1 MVAFVII
8 ILSYASL
15 IAGAPSVSFPINSQ
29 VPPVA
34 RVSEAFEFV
43 FSPWT
48 FTSSVKP
55 ISYNI
60 TNGPSWLMLDSNS
73 RSLYGTPKQDNIG
86 SFEVVITA
94 TDQTGST
101 SHPAILVV
109 SSEPGP
115 MIEKDI
121 DSQLKNA
128 GMRDGKGGIVFFPGQ
143 PYEFSFLKDTFGPPG
158 SVKQYEAVST
168 GNTPLPS
175 WINFDQ
181 GRLKFSGVTP
191 DLTSLIAPPQSFDV
205 TLIATDYPGF
215 AGPSVSFQMVVGP
228 HRIYFKDTLFTA
240 NATSG
245 DLFNYKVPRNAIL
258 LDSEPIGLENLSSL
272 SVTGSDW
279 LSFDADTFLLSGTP
293 PKGTESTTVNLVAH
307 DVFGGEAQAKL
318 QISVTSTNT
327 TDVIFKGGIPDFNT
341 TGGENFVYSID
352 RKSLSTKNVKLSVKY
367 NPDVDWISFDAENLR
382 FEGTAPKESIRVQ
395 VIMSA
400 QAIGK
405 PSESRS
411 FSLNVDGDAN
421 VESVSATPTSMSTGT
436 TTSQTEAKATSSSVT
451 RTGTP
456 KAKPPKGKA
465 DTNSEA
471 STKRSRKR
479 TLIIVLATVLPLI
492 VVCSFLFIWY
502 FATRRSTDSN
512 SYYSRSTTPIGSE
525 ISRPFVQLPQP
536 WAVTSSNQ
544 KELETPRRLSAFGYF
559 TTDGSGRISNGFMS
573 SMMSNDGTILRL
585 PSPPIHTAL
594 IPSAPETPGDSGTVG
609 AINFSQHPVNRISF
623 PTGPL
628 YSLYPAVGRSNSRG
642 KGTHPAIAR
651 SNSRRENIAPGNHR
665 TGSGGSSSRPWGA
678 NSHALRR
685 RSSTSVKG
693 NNVGHGKSS
702 FGGPPGYGVPKRSWK
717 RTVVSPSR
725 WPGGKRFRES
735 EETFETVSTEIF
747 NQVPQVSQKNEVDQ
761 PSVRLVDG
769 SPEGA
774 EKASQVRARGS
785 SPFFAGSSTAW
796 RRGSKVH
803 SSTGAESN
811 DGDQDVIDDVIKTMI
826 RENSYTKTIGTY
838 SSLNLPETPLRRYN
852 SALPSHFAASSS
864 FMNHP
869 SRGLTAEEDGAFS
882 NVVDES
888 GQRVWYPKHSTR
900 ESGVTSYSR
909 GGSSYYPYEPFEYGV
924 AVTSTRAQ
932 GPAMGRPSTEE
943 ERPTRIVG
951 EMPIPPLVT
960 QRAKLVDFTK
970 KRPVGISE
978 EGSEEEIKGSFP
990 VDMTY
995 L

>member
-1 MVAFVII
+1 
-8 ILSYASL
+8 
-15 IAGAPSVSFPINSQ
+15 
-29 VPPVA
+29 
-34 RVSEAFEFV
+34 
-43 FSPWT
+43 
-48 FTSSVKP
+48 
-55 ISYNI
+55 
-60 TNGPSWLMLDSNS
+60 MLDSNS
-73 RSLYGTPKQDNIG
+73 RSLYGTPNQDNIG
-86 SFEVVITA
+86 TFEVVITA
-94 TDQTGST
+94 TDPTGST
-101 SHPAILVV
+101 PHQATLVV

-115 MIEKDI
+115 VIEKGI
-121 DSQLKNA
+121 NTQLKNA
-128 GMRDGKGGIVFFPGQ
+128 GIRNGKGGIVFFPSQ
-143 PYEFSFLKDTFGPPG
+143 PYEFSFSQDTFGPPG

-215 AGPSVSFQMVVGP
+215 AGPSMSFQIVVGP
-228 HRIYFKDTLFTA
+228 HRIYFKDTIFTA
-240 NATSG
+240 DARSG
-245 DLFNYKVPRNAIL
+245 DLFNYRIPQDAIL

-272 SVTGSDW
+272 SVAGSDW
-279 LSFDADTFLLSGTP
+279 LSFDTNTFLLSGTP
-293 PKGTESTTVNLVAH
+293 PEGVKSSTVDLVAR
-307 DVFGGEAQAKL
+307 DVFGGEAQAKF
-318 QISVTSTNT
+318 QINVSPVNATDSIFT
-327 TDVIFKGGIPDFNT
+327 TGIPDFNIN
-341 TGGENFVYSID
+341 GGEDFVYLID
-352 RKSLSTKNVKLSVKY
+352 RKTLSTKSVKLSVKY
-367 NPDVDWISFDAENLR
+367 NPDVEWITFDAENLR
-382 FEGTAPKESIRVQ
+382 FQGTAPKNSIKVHIL
-395 VIMSA
+395 VFA
-400 QAIGK
+400 QSIGRL
-405 PSESRS
+405 SESRS
-411 FSLNVDGDAN
+411 FSLNIDGD
-421 VESVSATPTSMSTGT
+421 VESVSALPTKTSTGT
-436 TTSQTEAKATSSSVT
+436 TTNQTEAKTTSGSVV
-451 RTGTP
+451 RTGSP
-456 KAKPPKGKA
+456 KAKPPKAKA
-465 DTNSEA
+465 DTNLEDSA
-471 STKRSRKR
+471 KRSRKR
-479 TLIIVLATVLPLI
+479 TLIIVLATILPLI

-502 FATRRSTDSN
+502 FATRRSTDSI
-512 SYYSRSTTPIGSE
+512 SYYSRSTTPIGSD

-536 WAVTSSNQ
+536 WTATSSNQ
-544 KELETPRRLSAFGYF
+544 KDLEPPRRLSAFGYF

-573 SMMSNDGTILRL
+573 SMMGNDGTILRL
-585 PSPPIHTAL
+585 PSPPIHSAL
-594 IPSAPETPGDSGTVG
+594 LSSTQESPGDCGSAG

-628 YSLYPAVGRSNSRG
+628 YSLYPAVDRSNSRE
-642 KGTHPAIAR
+642 KGAHPAVAR
-651 SNSRRENIAPGNHR
+651 PNSRRESIVLGNHR
-665 TGSGGSSSRPWGA
+665 TGSRGSSSRPWGA
-678 NSHALRR
+678 NGRALRR

-693 NNVGHGKSS
+693 NGVGHGKST

-717 RTVVSPSR
+717 RTVVSPSH

-747 NQVPQVSQKNEVDQ
+747 NQAPQATQKKEVDQ
-761 PSVRLVDG
+761 PSVRLVDE
-769 SPEGA
+769 SPEGV
-774 EKASQVRARGS
+774 EKVQARARGS

-826 RENSYTKTIGTY
+826 RDNSRTKTIGTY

-852 SALPSHFAASSS
+852 SALPPHFGASSS
-864 FMNHP
+864 FMNYP
-869 SRGLTAEEDGAFS
+869 SRGLIAEEDGTFS

-909 GGSSYYPYEPFEYGV
+909 GGSSCYPYEPFEYGV

-932 GPAMGRPSTEE
+932 GPTIGRANIEG
-943 ERPTRIVG
+943 EREVT
-951 EMPIPPLVT
+951 IPPLVT

-978 EGSEEEIKGSFP
+978 EGNEEEIKGSFP